1 MKDFIIYNKVKW
13 LIDYTDVYIINS
25 YSKVHISIKI
35 KLQDNLYNLL
45 ENLIRSVVNKGNI
58 RNKYINEM
66 LVNIML
72 LDYYIGISYDKKIIK
87 KNRFNSFINCL
98 NEIRKMVLSW
108 YNNEKSKMCI

>member
-25 YSKVHISIKI
+25 YSKVRISIKI
-35 KLQDNLYNLL
+35 
-45 ENLIRSVVNKGNI
+45 
-58 RNKYINEM
+58 
-66 LVNIML
+66 
-72 LDYYIGISYDKKIIK
+72 KKIIK

-108 YNNEKSKMCI
+108 CNNEKSKMCI

>member
-45 ENLIRSVVNKGNI
+45 ENCIRANVNKGNI
-58 RNKYINEM
+58 RSKYQNEM
-66 LVNIML
+66 LVNVML
-72 LDYYIGISYDKKIIK
+72 LDFYIGEALEKKIIK
-87 KNRFNSFINCL
+87 KNRFNSFVNAI
-98 NEIRKMVLSW
+98 NEIRKMTISW
-108 YNNEKSKMCI
+108 SNNEEKV

>member
-25 YSKVHISIKI
+25 YSKVRISIKI

-72 LDYYIGISYDKKIIK
+72 LDY
-87 KNRFNSFINCL
+87 
-98 NEIRKMVLSW
+98 
-108 YNNEKSKMCI
+108 